1 MLRVDQELLD
11 STDRDSYRNKRV
23 HAAGTSLAKAFKTD
37 FNFTI
42 VQEIRKR
49 LSKDFKLASFSAVH
63 LADSVMAA
71 INSEDLERM
80 LTQAITTG
88 NKTITVKRNE
98 ITNRISSQ
106 QLYHKNDLN
115 VKSVLNTINTPN
127 TSSSKQNERADEMRR
142 VHATYLGYIDVSQSA
157 DSGERVGMTKQMACT
172 ASVCGASSSYILKR
186 ILSED

>member
-1 MLRVDQELLD
+1 MVDNKLFPHIGNKIEHRIRKLRFLGHLINKLLRVDQELLD
-11 STDRDSYRNKRV
+11 STDRDYRNKRV

-98 ITNRISSQ
+98 ITNRISF
-106 QLYHKNDLN
+106 
-115 VKSVLNTINTPN
+115 
-127 TSSSKQNERADEMRR
+127 
-142 VHATYLGYIDVSQSA
+142 SA
-157 DSGERVGMTKQMACT
+157 IIPQE
-172 ASVCGASSSYILKR
+172 
-186 ILSED
+186 